1 MKRILLIEDQA
12 EMRKLIQAM
21 LSAHDYE
28 LVPAVDGRAAIQH
41 LAQSDFEVILVDLLL
56 PDVRGE
62 MVIQWVL
69 SNRPQLK
76 PRILVTTGADLTP
89 GLEAL
94 LEGLKI
100 PVLRKPF
107 GKDALVA
114 AVGAISAAGGPDQ
127 RSAGVP

>member
-12 EMRKLIQAM
+12 EMRRLIQSM
-21 LSAHDYE
+21 LAKQDFE
-28 LVPAVDGRAAIQH
+28 LVPAADGRTAIQH
-41 LAQSDFEVILVDLLL
+41 LAQSDFEAILVDLIL

-76 PRILVTTGADLTP
+76 PRILVTTGAMLTE
-89 GLEAL
+89 GLEAML
-94 LEGLKI
+94 QSLKI

-107 GKDALVA
+107 NKDQLLA
-114 AVGAISAAGGPDQ
+114 AVVQITAVGQD
-127 RSAGVP
+127 